1 MCRALADCF
10 TFPIQSKVEE
20 WKATIKMID
29 REHSRLGI
37 VIILLFISE
46 NNNLYRFNSNFHGI
60 FIQFSYNFVVLTLEN
75 KEST

>member
-29 REHSRLGI
+29 REHARNLESSPLCGLDGS
-37 VIILLFISE
+37 LLKGGMD
-46 NNNLYRFNSNFHGI
+46 LH
-60 FIQFSYNFVVLTLEN
+60 
-75 KEST
+75 ESGTIG

>member
-29 REHSRLGI
+29 REHARNLESSPLCGLDGS
-37 VIILLFISE
+37 LLKGTVRTERI
-46 NNNLYRFNSNFHGI
+46 YMR
-60 FIQFSYNFVVLTLEN
+60 VVPCSVVVPLDRP
-75 KEST
+75 

>member
-29 REHSRLGI
+29 REHARNLESSPLCGLDGS
-37 VIILLFISE
+37 LLIGTIRPE
-46 NNNLYRFNSNFHGI
+46 
-60 FIQFSYNFVVLTLEN
+60 
-75 KEST
+75 